1 MGAAELQL
9 HMEKSND
16 STVLWRVLY
25 NQGKQ
30 WFQAVIHLGR
40 LTQPFH
46 LAFHKVS
53 LGFYNGVSAIDDVR
67 FENCMLP
74 PPSESCKGAD
84 HFWCLYSKTCIKK
97 LQLCDL
103 VDDCG
108 DYTDEID
115 CGESSLGPSYSF
127 WWCWSWRV
135 HCFLVIQDRDTEHCS
150 ILCVIH

>member
-1 MGAAELQL
+1 MASQWERLSYNSTWK
-9 HMEKSND
+9 KSND

-74 PPSESCKGAD
+74 PPQRAAKGQII
-84 HFWCLYSKTCIKK
+84 SG
-97 LQLCDL
+97 
-103 VDDCG
+103 V
-108 DYTDEID
+108 YTAR
-115 CGESSLGPSYSF
+115 LA
-127 WWCWSWRV
+127 
-135 HCFLVIQDRDTEHCS
+135 
-150 ILCVIH
+150 